1 MTTAKSAKR
10 SAECACGV
18 RDSGVGEPSRAAR
31 RSARDASVGVDPAI
45 KERSLTRLRRVEGQV
60 RGLQRMVDE
69 DRCCAEVM
77 TQIAAAQEALRGV
90 GREIMR
96 NHLRHCASTAAD
108 ASTDD
113 AGALYDDALDL
124 LYKSAR

>member
-1 MTTAKSAKR
+1 MTAAKSMKR
-10 SAECACGV
+10 SVECACGV
-18 RDSGVGEPSRAAR
+18 RDSGERSSVRAVGKG
-31 RSARDASVGVDPAI
+31 VGVDPAV

-60 RGLQRMVDE
+60 RGIQRMIDD

-77 TQIAAAQEALRGV
+77 TQIAAVQEALRGV

-108 ASTDD
+108 TSLDD
-113 AGALYDDALDL
+113 AGALYDEALDL